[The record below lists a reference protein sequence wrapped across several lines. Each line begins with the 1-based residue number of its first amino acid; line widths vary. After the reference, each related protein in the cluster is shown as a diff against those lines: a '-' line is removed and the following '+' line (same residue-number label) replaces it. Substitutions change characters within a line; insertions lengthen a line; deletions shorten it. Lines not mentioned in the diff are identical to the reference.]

1 MLSEP
6 TIRLARDWLERARL
20 RAWKKP
26 KNALYS
32 DSELSSDDGYSQPVA
47 LRPESA
53 RLMLTW
59 LGGARARRAEAGSDR
74 ALGDSTMSSGD
85 DSDDLGGGARFDA
98 PVVVSEKAQSL
109 AKWWLENTRRRNEEE
124 RAGAVALVPDD
135 DEASDDDFE
144 ESSDD
149 SFPTSPA
156 GDAGGDAPGGDRSL
170 VLRDVDSSDSDP
182 GTGSSGSSALDSS
195 D

>member
-1 MLSEP
+1 MQE
-6 TIRLARDWLERARL
+6 TEA
-20 RAWKKP
+20 K
-26 KNALYS
+26 
-32 DSELSSDDGYSQPVA
+32 GGG
-47 LRPESA
+47 
-53 RLMLTW
+53 
-59 LGGARARRAEAGSDR
+59 LG
-74 ALGDSTMSSGD
+74 
-85 DSDDLGGGARFDA
+85 DLGGGAKFDA

-109 AKWWLENTRRRNEEE
+109 AKWWLENMRRQSEEE
-124 RAGAVALVPDD
+124 RAGAIALVPDDD

-156 GDAGGDAPGGDRSL
+156 GDAGRDAPGGDRSL

-182 GTGSSGSSALDSS
+182 GTGSSESSALDSS

>member
-1 MLSEP
+1 MGRACAQRAHDSP
-6 TIRLARDWLERARL
+6 RARL
-20 RAWKKP
+20 AGEGTPPRLEETQKRA
-26 KNALYS
+26 YS

-85 DSDDLGGGARFDA
+85 DSDDLGGGASFDA

-124 RAGAVALVPDD
+124 RARRRRARPRRRRGV
-135 DEASDDDFE
+135 
-144 ESSDD
+144 
-149 SFPTSPA
+149 
-156 GDAGGDAPGGDRSL
+156 G
-170 VLRDVDSSDSDP
+170 
-182 GTGSSGSSALDSS
+182 
-195 D
+195 

>member
-1 MLSEP
+1 
-6 TIRLARDWLERARL
+6 
-20 RAWKKP
+20 
-26 KNALYS
+26 
-32 DSELSSDDGYSQPVA
+32 
-47 LRPESA
+47 
-53 RLMLTW
+53 MLTW
-59 LGGARARRAEAGSDR
+59 LSVARARRAEAGSDR
-74 ALGDSTMSSGD
+74 SLGDSTMSSGD
-85 DSDDLGGGARFDA
+85 DSDDLGGGKKFDA

-109 AKWWLENTRRRNEEE
+109 VKWWLENMRLQSEEE
-124 RAGAVALVPDD
+124 RAGAIVLLPDD

-156 GDAGGDAPGGDRSL
+156 GDAGRGAPGGDESL